1 MISGDGH
8 TPDRVFVVGL
18 DGATFDLIEPWA
30 AEGKLPTLARLMAE
44 GTHGVLRSV
53 VPPLT
58 TPAWASFL
66 TGKTPGQHGLFSFLK
81 HKANS
86 YDMTL
91 FNASYLNSEDLG
103 SILSRRGRK
112 VGLVNIPCTYPPK
125 PLNGFVVTGLETPT
139 RNSQFTYPVELR
151 QELIDRF
158 DYEVERTQKYSQG
171 NEDTFLKAV
180 ESVEQKRL
188 EAVLALMTERDW
200 NLFAVVF
207 RGTDILSHAFW
218 RFMDTGHPAYD
229 PALAARYGDTIL
241 RHYQKMDEAIAQMM
255 ARLPED
261 ATLLLMSD
269 HGSGRM
275 RRYVFLD
282 NYLTQLGLLKLKTDA
297 GSSFR
302 YRLFQL
308 GLTPRNIIALT
319 NVLGV
324 RNLLR
329 RLLPASTRWAVGKRF
344 MQRRNIDWARTRAYP
359 GLGPG
364 LIQINLAGRQPL
376 GPVQPGAEYEELVAY
391 VTEKIHELRDPDTE
405 RPIVQRVWRKEEI
418 YGPDHVDEVPDLY
431 VEWVNDEYTDLGG
444 IGYSREIMSEVNR
457 NVSGGHT
464 MRGIFLAWG
473 PHIKP
478 GHTLEEACIVDV
490 APTILY
496 LLDVPVPADME
507 GVVLKEIF
515 EDTLRQSRAIQFEE
529 KRGRLGKKEEYVFSG
544 DEQKAV
550 EERLRNLGYIA

>member
-1 MISGDGH
+1 MISDDGR
-8 TPDRVFVVGL
+8 TLDKVFVVGL
-18 DGATFDLIEPWA
+18 DGATFDLIELWA
-30 AEGKLPTLARLMAE
+30 AEGKLPVLARLMAE
-44 GTHGVLRSV
+44 GAHGVLRSV
-53 VPPLT
+53 IPPIT
-58 TPAWASFL
+58 IPAWTSFL
-66 TGKTPGQHGLFSFLK
+66 TGKTPGKHGLFSFLT
-81 HKANS
+81 HKPDS
-86 YDMTL
+86 YDMTP

-139 RNSQFTYPVELR
+139 RNSQFTHPVELR

-171 NEDTFLKAV
+171 TEEAFLKAV

-200 NLFAVVF
+200 DFFMVVF

-218 RFMDTGHPAYD
+218 RLMDTGHPAHD
-229 PALAARYGDTIL
+229 RALAARYGDTIL
-241 RHYQKMDEAIAQMM
+241 RHYQKMDEAIAQIM

-282 NYLTQLGLLKLKTDA
+282 HYFAQLGLLKLKTDV
-297 GSSFR
+297 GTSFK

-308 GLTPRNIIALT
+308 GLTPKNIIAFT
-319 NVLGV
+319 NKLGL

-329 RLLPASTRWAVGKRF
+329 RLMPLSTRMAVGQRF
-344 MQRRNIDWARTRAYP
+344 MLHRNVDWARTRAYP
-359 GLGPG
+359 AFGLGQ
-364 LIQINLAGRQPL
+364 IYINLAGRQPL

-391 VTEKIHELRDPDTE
+391 ITEKIHELHDPDTG
-405 RPIVQRVWRKEEI
+405 RPIAQRVWRKEEV

-431 VEWVNDEYTDLGG
+431 VEWVNDEYADLGG
-444 IGYSREIMSEVNR
+444 VGYSREIMSEVNR
-457 NVSGGHT
+457 DVSGGHT

-478 GHTLEEACIVDV
+478 GHTVEGACIVDV

-496 LLDVPVPADME
+496 LLDVPVPADMD

-515 EDTLRQSRAIQFEE
+515 EDTFWQNRAIKVEE
-529 KRGRLGKKEEYVFSG
+529 KRRRFDKKEEYVFSG
-544 DEQKAV
+544 DEQEAI